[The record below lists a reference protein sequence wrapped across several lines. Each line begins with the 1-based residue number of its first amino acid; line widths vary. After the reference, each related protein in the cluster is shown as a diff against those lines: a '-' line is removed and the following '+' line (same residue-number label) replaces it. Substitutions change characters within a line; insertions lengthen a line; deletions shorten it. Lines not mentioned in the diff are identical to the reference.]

1 MEYTDEDYLVEEI
14 PSEKKDSE
22 SSPPNFEILTYPADY
37 TLEVLFQKWNNKEI
51 LIPDFQRSFVWTQ
64 NQASKLIES
73 FLIGLPVPAVFLY
86 LDQNSDLYSVIDG
99 QQRLLSVFAFF
110 SEVFPSINPHVRS
123 AFKLTGLDGESPY
136 YRKTFSSLSE
146 NDRRKFL
153 NSILRAF
160 IVKQLDPNDDTSMF
174 HIFQRL
180 NSGGTNLNNQ
190 EIRNCIYYGPFS
202 KALERFNE
210 VKSWRSILGKPVAD
224 RRKRDI
230 ELILRFLA
238 MRDLSSYK
246 NTMKDFLSHFMKS
259 YRYADQRQIEEF
271 ESTFRETCN
280 SVVKHL
286 HDRPFHT
293 STRLNAAVF
302 DSVMVAFSKNLDCIP
317 DDIEL
322 RFRELL
328 SNESFLHGIKSHTTD
343 LSAIEARFG
352 LANEMIVSSGL
363 ERHPN
368 GK

>member
-1 MEYTDEDYLVEEI
+1 
-14 PSEKKDSE
+14 
-22 SSPPNFEILTYPADY
+22 
-37 TLEVLFQKWNNKEI
+37 
-51 LIPDFQRSFVWTQ
+51 
-64 NQASKLIES
+64 
-73 FLIGLPVPAVFLY
+73 
-86 LDQNSDLYSVIDG
+86 
-99 QQRLLSVFAFF
+99 
-110 SEVFPSINPHVRS
+110 
-123 AFKLTGLDGESPY
+123 
-136 YRKTFSSLSE
+136 
-146 NDRRKFL
+146 
-153 NSILRAF
+153 
-160 IVKQLDPNDDTSMF
+160 
-174 HIFQRL
+174 
-180 NSGGTNLNNQ
+180 
-190 EIRNCIYYGPFS
+190 
-202 KALERFNE
+202 
-210 VKSWRSILGKPVAD
+210 
-224 RRKRDI
+224 
-230 ELILRFLA
+230 
-238 MRDLSSYK
+238 
-246 NTMKDFLSHFMKS
+246 MKDFLSHFMKS